1 MALARRGFISTSAMA
16 GAALALL
23 RVPGGS
29 ALAAIPPASAGAGAG
44 DGLDGHS
51 LAALAGRRF
60 QVDCGTGAPVSL
72 QLTEVETRDA
82 DGRCFSLIFRADAPG
97 ALSEGIHG
105 FSAEGCRPFAAFIAP
120 VERDGRS
127 WQVVFNRA

>member
-29 ALAAIPPASAGAGAG
+29 ALAAIQPGSAGAG
-44 DGLDGHS
+44 DSLDGHRF
-51 LAALAGRRF
+51 AALAGRRF

-72 QLTEVETRDA
+72 RLAEVETGDA

>member
-1 MALARRGFISTSAMA
+1 MALARRGFLSTSAMA

-29 ALAAIPPASAGAGAG
+29 ALAATPVPAGTG
-44 DGLDGHS
+44 DGLDGPS
-51 LAALAGRRF
+51 FAALTGRRF

-72 QLTEVETRDA
+72 RLAEVETFDA
-82 DGRCFSLIFRADAPG
+82 GGRRFSLIFRADAPG

-120 VERDGRS
+120 VERDGRT
-127 WQVVFNRA
+127 WQVVFNRS